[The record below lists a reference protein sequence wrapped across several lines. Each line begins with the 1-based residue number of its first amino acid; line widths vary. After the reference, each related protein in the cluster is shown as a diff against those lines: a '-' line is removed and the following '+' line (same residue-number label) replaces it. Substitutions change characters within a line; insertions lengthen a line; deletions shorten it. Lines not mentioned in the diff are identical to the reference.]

1 MKEHQWVAIKLTWR
15 RQQPTSVQPQSGT
28 ELMWRTSGVSETF
41 SEMGNAMRG
50 VVAFI
55 PSERCQRFLVGDLK
69 EMPLDRTLDL
79 SSRQLRR
86 LPIAA
91 CVFDELVKL
100 YLSDNNLSSLPA
112 ELQGLKKLQLLAL
125 DFNCFEKLPAA
136 VCRLPQLS
144 ILYLGNNRLYSL
156 PRELSDLKELTT
168 LWLETNCFTV
178 FPAVVCELPNL
189 KTLHLGYNQ
198 IQSLPTELSRLEELR
213 TVWLA
218 GNQLAEFPPVLL
230 EMHFLAVIDVDR
242 NKIRRFPCLS
252 HLQGLKLVI
261 YDHNPC
267 VNAPKVADGVRR
279 VGRWADSEDDE
290 KEDEGS
296 KAASETTAE
305 VAEVHTEEEHNI

>member
-1 MKEHQWVAIKLTWR
+1 
-15 RQQPTSVQPQSGT
+15 
-28 ELMWRTSGVSETF
+28 
-41 SEMGNAMRG
+41 MGNAMRG

-86 LPIAA
+86 LPVAA

-125 DFNCFEKLPAA
+125 DFNCFEELPAA

-144 ILYLGNNRLYSL
+144 ILYLGNNKLYSL
-156 PRELSDLKELTT
+156 PRELRELKELNT

-178 FPAVVCELPNL
+178 FPQVVCELPNL

-198 IQSLPTELSRLEELR
+198 IESLPTELRGLEELR
-213 TVWLA
+213 SIWLA
-218 GNQLAEFPPVLL
+218 GNQLAAFPPVLL
-230 EMHFLAVIDVDR
+230 EMHLLAVIDVDR
-242 NKIRRFPCLS
+242 NKIRVFPALS
-252 HLQGLKLVI
+252 HMQGLKLVI

-267 VNAPKVADGVRR
+267 FNAPVVGEGVRR
-279 VGRWADSEDDE
+279 VGRWAESPDDLPEDN
-290 KEDEGS
+290 GS
-296 KAASETTAE
+296 KAASET
-305 VAEVHTEEEHNI
+305 VAEVPEVRAEEEHNV

>member
-1 MKEHQWVAIKLTWR
+1 
-15 RQQPTSVQPQSGT
+15 
-28 ELMWRTSGVSETF
+28 
-41 SEMGNAMRG
+41 MGNAMRG
-50 VVAFI
+50 VIAFI

-79 SSRQLRR
+79 SNHQLRR
-86 LPIAA
+86 LPLSA

-125 DFNCFEKLPAA
+125 DFNNFEELPAA
-136 VCRLPQLS
+136 VCRLPQLN
-144 ILYLGNNRLYSL
+144 ILYLGNNRLYRL
-156 PRELSDLKELTT
+156 PTELRELRELNT
-168 LWLETNCFTV
+168 LWLETNCFMV
-178 FPAVVCELPNL
+178 FPQVICELPNL

-198 IQSLPTELSRLEELR
+198 IQSLPRELSRLEELR
-213 TVWLA
+213 SVWLA

-267 VNAPKVADGVRR
+267 MNAPTVGEGVRR
-279 VGRWADSEDDE
+279 VGRWADCSDDE
-290 KEDEGS
+290 QEEDGS
-296 KAASETTAE
+296 RAVSETTAE
-305 VAEVHTEEEHNI
+305 VTEAHPEEEHNS

>member
-1 MKEHQWVAIKLTWR
+1 
-15 RQQPTSVQPQSGT
+15 
-28 ELMWRTSGVSETF
+28 
-41 SEMGNAMRG
+41 MGNAMRG
-50 VVAFI
+50 VIAFI

-86 LPIAA
+86 LPVAA

-125 DFNCFEKLPAA
+125 DFNCFEELPAA
-136 VCRLPQLS
+136 VCRLPQLT
-144 ILYLGNNRLYSL
+144 ILYLGNNRLYRL
-156 PRELSDLKELTT
+156 PRELRQLKELST

-178 FPAVVCELPNL
+178 FPKVVCELSNL

-198 IQSLPTELSRLEELR
+198 IRSIPQEFGQLEELR
-213 TVWLA
+213 SVWLA
-218 GNQLAEFPPVLL
+218 GNQLTEFPPVLL
-230 EMHFLAVIDVDR
+230 DMHFLAVIDVDR
-242 NKIRRFPCLS
+242 NKIRYFPGLT

-267 VNAPKVADGVRR
+267 VNAPVVGEGVRR
-279 VGRWADSEDDE
+279 VGRWADSMDDELEDD
-290 KEDEGS
+290 GS

-305 VAEVHTEEEHNI
+305 VVEVHPEEQQNM

>member
-1 MKEHQWVAIKLTWR
+1 
-15 RQQPTSVQPQSGT
+15 
-28 ELMWRTSGVSETF
+28 
-41 SEMGNAMRG
+41 MGNAMRG
-50 VVAFI
+50 IIAFI
-55 PSERCQRFLVGDLK
+55 PSERCQRFLVGDLR

-86 LPIAA
+86 LPLAA

-125 DFNCFEKLPAA
+125 DFNCFEELPAS

-156 PRELSDLKELTT
+156 PRELGELKDLNT
-168 LWLETNCFTV
+168 LWLEMNCFTV
-178 FPAVVCELPNL
+178 FPKVVCDLPNL

-198 IQSLPTELSRLEELR
+198 IQSLPGELGQLEELR
-213 TVWLA
+213 SIWLA

-230 EMHFLAVIDVDR
+230 DMHFLAVIDVDR
-242 NKIRRFPCLS
+242 NKIRRFPSLC
-252 HLQGLKLVI
+252 HMQGLKLVI

-267 VNAPKVADGVRR
+267 VNAPVVGEGVRR
-279 VGRWADSEDDE
+279 VGRWADCSDE
-290 KEDEGS
+290 EQEDEGS

-305 VAEVHTEEEHNI
+305 VTEVHPEEEHNI

>member
-1 MKEHQWVAIKLTWR
+1 
-15 RQQPTSVQPQSGT
+15 
-28 ELMWRTSGVSETF
+28 
-41 SEMGNAMRG
+41 MGNAMRG

-86 LPIAA
+86 LPVAA

-125 DFNCFEKLPAA
+125 DFNCFEELPEA

-144 ILYLGNNRLYSL
+144 ILYLGNNKLYSL
-156 PRELSDLKELTT
+156 PRELRELKELNT

-178 FPAVVCELPNL
+178 FPQVVCELPNL

-198 IQSLPTELSRLEELR
+198 IESLPTELRGLEELR
-213 TVWLA
+213 SIWLA
-218 GNQLAEFPPVLL
+218 GNQLAAFPPVLL

-242 NKIRRFPCLS
+242 NKIRYFPGLS
-252 HLQGLKLVI
+252 HMQGLKLVI

-267 VNAPKVADGVRR
+267 VNAPVVGEEVRR
-279 VGRWADSEDDE
+279 VGRWADCPDEVQEDD
-290 KEDEGS
+290 GS
-296 KAASETTAE
+296 KAASETAAE
-305 VAEVHTEEEHNI
+305 VTEVHPEDQHSI

>member
-1 MKEHQWVAIKLTWR
+1 
-15 RQQPTSVQPQSGT
+15 
-28 ELMWRTSGVSETF
+28 
-41 SEMGNAMRG
+41 MGNAIRG
-50 VVAFI
+50 VIAFI

-86 LPIAA
+86 LPLAA

-125 DFNCFEKLPAA
+125 DFNCFEELPAA
-136 VCRLPQLS
+136 VCRLPQLC

-156 PRELSDLKELTT
+156 PQELGELKDLNT
-168 LWLETNCFTV
+168 LWLEMNCFTV
-178 FPAVVCELPNL
+178 FPKVVCELPNL

-198 IQSLPTELSRLEELR
+198 IQSLPRELGSLEELR
-213 TVWLA
+213 SIWLA
-218 GNQLAEFPPVLL
+218 GNQLTEFPPVLL
-230 EMHFLAVIDVDR
+230 EMHFLAVVDVDR
-242 NKIRRFPCLS
+242 NRIRRFPGLC

-267 VNAPKVADGVRR
+267 VNAPAVAEGVRR
-279 VGRWADSEDDE
+279 VGRWADCSDEQEED
-290 KEDEGS
+290 GS

-305 VAEVHTEEEHNI
+305 VTEVHPEEEENI